1 MPPLVPGGSRPS
13 SRPARSIDRCA
24 KCDAF
29 GKMFGDVRRP
39 DAAEMRECC
48 RKAAGLDQPSRGRVA
63 LGAAAVGGVATA
75 AYVAYGGGGGGRV
88 IRGKGYGG
96 GGGGDSYSARVEATA
111 AASFEENAGAPPVGW
126 LEEVVM
132 LDVRGMHCGGC
143 AANVRRILE
152 AEGSCVSAAV
162 NLANES
168 ALVRVGVDVGEA
180 AVAGRAGQDAGFED
194 AVVRAV
200 RAVGDALAETVTEK
214 GFPTTVREACG
225 VAVAGVSAADAA
237 GSKREERLRRIA
249 ESTKRVVVAW
259 ALAATCLIGHAA
271 HAFHHSAPWL
281 KVFCSTPVHAG
292 LSVFALLGPG
302 RETLVDGWRSLRA
315 GGPNMNTLV
324 SLGALASFGMSTAA
338 VMLPKLGWPT
348 FFEEPVMLLAFVL
361 LGRAVEERAK
371 LRATSDMSA
380 LLNLLPPTAR
390 LLPRG
395 GGGGGAGAGAG
406 AGESEDY
413 YRTVPTSVIQPD
425 DLILVLP
432 GDRVPVDGVVV
443 RGTSQVD
450 EAAINGEPI
459 PRAKSAGD
467 DVSAGTVNCD
477 GALTVRVVSSGEE
490 TQVAGI
496 VRMVEAAQQREAPVQ
511 RLADEVSGKFVYG
524 VMGASAATFAFWST
538 VGTKIFPQ
546 VLANGAVAGVNAPLL
561 LGLQMAASVLV
572 VACPCALGLA
582 TPTAVLVG
590 TSLGARHGLLIRGGD
605 VLERTHTLD
614 TIVFDKTGT
623 LTVGRPAV
631 KRAVVADGLRE
642 EDVLAMAA
650 AVERNSRH
658 PLALAVAAAAESSP
672 SPRLSAAED
681 TFRQEPGAGASAVV
695 DGVVVAVGTKSFAS
709 PSKPVPDAIAAHTS
723 TVHPG
728 RTPVYVS
735 YDGEIVGV
743 LEMEDAIRPES
754 ASTMSRLKKRG
765 VRVVLLSGDRQ
776 ETAESVGLG
785 LGMAREDIYGDVR
798 PEGKAALIQKLQD
811 EGRSVAMVG
820 DGINDAAALARADVG
835 VAMAGGVGA
844 ASEVASIVLLGDN
857 PEQVVDSIELSKATF
872 GKIKQN
878 LGWAFAYN
886 VVGIPIAAGA
896 LLPFTGLALT
906 PSVAGGLMGF
916 SSLGVMANSLL
927 LRLTSRKLSKMDD
940 AKFEAKTNAAAD
952 HAAKLAL
959 AGSDENA

>member
-1 MPPLVPGGSRPS
+1 M
-13 SRPARSIDRCA
+13 
-24 KCDAF
+24 
-29 GKMFGDVRRP
+29 
-39 DAAEMRECC
+39 
-48 RKAAGLDQPSRGRVA
+48 
-63 LGAAAVGGVATA
+63 
-75 AYVAYGGGGGGRV
+75 
-88 IRGKGYGG
+88 
-96 GGGGDSYSARVEATA
+96 
-111 AASFEENAGAPPVGW
+111 
-126 LEEVVM
+126 
-132 LDVRGMHCGGC
+132 
-143 AANVRRILE
+143 
-152 AEGSCVSAAV
+152 
-162 NLANES
+162 
-168 ALVRVGVDVGEA
+168 
-180 AVAGRAGQDAGFED
+180 
-194 AVVRAV
+194 
-200 RAVGDALAETVTEK
+200 
-214 GFPTTVREACG
+214 
-225 VAVAGVSAADAA
+225 
-237 GSKREERLRRIA
+237 
-249 ESTKRVVVAW
+249 VVAW

-395 GGGGGAGAGAG
+395 GGGGAGAGAG
-406 AGESEDY
+406 AGQTEDY

-425 DLILVLP
+425 DFILVLP

-450 EAAINGEPI
+450 EATINGEPI

-477 GALTVRVVSSGEE
+477 GALTVRVVSSGE

-614 TIVFDKTGT
+614 TVVFDKTGT

-631 KRAVVADGLRE
+631 KRAVVADGVRE

-658 PLALAVAAAAESSP
+658 PLALAVAAAAESNVS

-681 TFRQEPGAGASAVV
+681 HVPAGTGAGASAIVG
-695 DGVVVAVGTKSFAS
+695 GVVVVAGTKSFAS
-709 PSKPVPDAIAAHTS
+709 PSKPVPDDIAAHTS

-754 ASTMSRLKKRG
+754 ASTISRLKKRG
-765 VRVVLLSGDRQ
+765 VRVALLSGDRQ

-835 VAMAGGVGA
+835 VAMAGASAPPA
-844 ASEVASIVLLGDN
+844 AWRPSFSWGITRNRWWIRSNSARRRSGRSSRISGGRLRTTRWASPSPRARCSPSRVSRSRRPSRGDSW
-857 PEQVVDSIELSKATF
+857 DS
-872 GKIKQN
+872 
-878 LGWAFAYN
+878 
-886 VVGIPIAAGA
+886 P
-896 LLPFTGLALT
+896 
-906 PSVAGGLMGF
+906 
-916 SSLGVMANSLL
+916 
-927 LRLTSRKLSKMDD
+927 R
-940 AKFEAKTNAAAD
+940 
-952 HAAKLAL
+952 
-959 AGSDENA
+959 